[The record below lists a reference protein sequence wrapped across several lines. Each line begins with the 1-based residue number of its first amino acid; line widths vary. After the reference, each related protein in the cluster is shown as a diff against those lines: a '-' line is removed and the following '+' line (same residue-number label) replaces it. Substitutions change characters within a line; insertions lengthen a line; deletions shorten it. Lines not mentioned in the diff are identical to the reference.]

1 MARSLRGRLVLA
13 AAISLALLG
22 SATAGRSARRVR
34 GARRGGGRPDS
45 RRCGCGCGGGL
56 PPPPPPPPPSSD
68 CSACP
73 VGQYL
78 QTACTSTRNRV
89 CASCS
94 TRAGYCAAGHFLS
107 GCRSSGAGR
116 AGRGAVCNARRVRRD
131 STASTAAGSR
141 QVSPSRGGSMRDA
154 RPLRVRLCAQPRVR
168 ADRCLTLDPSP
179 WTPLPRF

>member
-1 MARSLRGRLVLA
+1 MGRSLRGRLVLA

-107 GCRSSGAGR
+107 GCGSSGAGSCVQCAACPSGQYR
-116 AGRGAVCNARRVRRD
+116 VNCGGQSPGQSVEGRQHARRPP
-131 STASTAAGSR
+131 AACAI
-141 QVSPSRGGSMRDA
+141 VCAAPCA
-154 RPLRVRLCAQPRVR
+154 CRPLP
-168 ADRCLTLDPSP
+168 DS
-179 WTPLPRF
+179 